1 MPDQKATNTTAMQ
14 ATLAFACFVAGAAA
28 FLWFFSLV
36 PRLRRER
43 LGTPTNKLESWFPW
57 LPGHFTP
64 AGTRLR
70 RQMNRLIVFGWIFLI
85 AGLLI
90 SPR

>member
-1 MPDQKATNTTAMQ
+1 MQ

-28 FLWFFSLV
+28 FVRFFFLV
-36 PRLRRER
+36 PRLKRER
-43 LGTPTNKLESWFPW
+43 LGTPATKLESWVPW

-70 RQMNRLIVFGWIFLI
+70 NQMNRLILFGWIFLI
-85 AGLLI
+85 AGLLL
-90 SPR
+90 SPG